1 MSLLDEM
8 RQDAKGAVRGRWFN
22 GADTSESQPVAVIN
36 ETLART
42 YWKDPNAAVGGRI
55 RVGNPRNPWAVVVG
69 MVADERHNGIT
80 GIVKEKFYIPHS
92 QWHVATGGGLIRN
105 VFVVA
110 RTAGD
115 PLAVAGSVRGEIRQ
129 LDPNLPVANMRP
141 MSEIVSTALA
151 TPRLTAFL
159 LGAFAAIALAAV
171 GIYGV
176 LSYLVS
182 QRTHE
187 IGIRLAL
194 GADRRQVLGMII
206 KQGLTLA
213 GVGISVGVVGAFGLT
228 RQLEFVPEELHG
240 QPEGGESIPA

>member
-80 GIVKEKFYIPHS
+80 GIVKEKFYIPHA
-92 QWHVATGGGLIRN
+92 QWHVVAGGGLIRN

-110 RTAGD
+110 CTAGD

-129 LDPNLPVANMRP
+129 LDPNLPVANIRP

-159 LGAFAAIALAAV
+159 LGTFAVIALAAV

-182 QRTHE
+182 QRTPH
-187 IGIRLAL
+187 IGIR
-194 GADRRQVLGMII
+194 
-206 KQGLTLA
+206 
-213 GVGISVGVVGAFGLT
+213 
-228 RQLEFVPEELHG
+228 
-240 QPEGGESIPA
+240 